1 MKFIQFAICLSLIPS
16 SVALALDSE
25 SVLNQSIDQLC
36 STDDWVVTHK
46 STIIQAHHTQW
57 HDRGELKTISPLESD
72 LMALL
77 DPKTINLGD
86 DCIEYLSSQK
96 LVSLEAGEMLAR
108 VYFDFNR
115 SDLTQASKKT
125 LHSLAAR
132 LQNSDSSLQVVG
144 HTDDIGSESFNLTL
158 GEKRSMSAVEQMVER
173 GVDAERLEAR
183 TGGEATPI
191 ADNTTEEGRAKN
203 RRVEIFVQ

>member
-77 DPKTINLGD
+77 DPKIINLGD

>member
-1 MKFIQFAICLSLIPS
+1 MKFTQFVICLSLLPS

-25 SVLNQSIDQLC
+25 SILNQSIDQLC

-57 HDRGELKTISPLESD
+57 HDRGELKTTSPLESD

-77 DPKTINLGD
+77 DPKAMNLGD

-173 GVDAERLEAR
+173 GVDAQRLDAR

-191 ADNTTEEGRAKN
+191 ADNTTEEGRAQN

>member
-1 MKFIQFAICLSLIPS
+1 
-16 SVALALDSE
+16 
-25 SVLNQSIDQLC
+25 
-36 STDDWVVTHK
+36 
-46 STIIQAHHTQW
+46 
-57 HDRGELKTISPLESD
+57 
-72 LMALL
+72 MALL

-173 GVDAERLEAR
+173 GVDAQRLEAR